1 MNKIFY
7 WSPFASEVATVKSV
21 INSIESINH
30 FKKENNY
37 KVSIINAV
45 KEWDEYENILN
56 EKKIELI
63 NLNHSSFFKKFKKD
77 GFLRSRFIY
86 WYIFAKCFFPLKR
99 LLIKE
104 KPKFLIIHLI
114 TSLPLVLFCLKK
126 FDTKLVLRVSGL
138 PKMNIVR
145 KTLWKIACK
154 NIYKITCPTKATFDN
169 LSKFNFLRDKLEIL
183 YDPILNINDIK
194 KSKSNEV
201 ISSDE
206 IDKVIK
212 TKRFMLSIGRFTRQ
226 KNFIFYL
233 ECIPEILKLD
243 KELYFIFIG
252 KGEEKEKILK
262 ISRKLNIS
270 ERIFIINETNNVH
283 YFMKKAEALV
293 LTSLWEDPGF
303 VIIEAGYNNCSVIS
317 SDCPNGPLEV
327 INKDGGYLFNSNSKI
342 SLISTFK
349 KFLDSTKEDKVLR
362 KIKLKKRVKRFTL
375 FQHKKKLFKDVLNN
389 YI

>member
-138 PKMNIVR
+138 PKMNIIR

-201 ISSDE
+201 ITSDE

-349 KFLDSTKEDKVLR
+349 KFLDSSKEDKVLR